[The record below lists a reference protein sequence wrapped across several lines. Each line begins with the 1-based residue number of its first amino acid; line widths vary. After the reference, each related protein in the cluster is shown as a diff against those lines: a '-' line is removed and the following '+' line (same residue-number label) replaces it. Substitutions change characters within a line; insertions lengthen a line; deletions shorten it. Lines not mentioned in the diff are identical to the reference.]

1 MTANEKKTDLRI
13 LKTRNA
19 IINAF
24 ITLRAK
30 KALDKITVKELAD
43 LAMIN
48 KATFYLHYKDIY
60 DLSDTLENDAL
71 EQVIKDMPDPELLIF
86 NPEQGT
92 KDLFQAFA
100 TQGQLFTILFS
111 GDRFDIFVRKIDCM
125 IKEYIY
131 KKYPEKRA
139 DLQTNILLSIITY
152 GGFHAYENYKKEN
165 GEEAVLVIAKASS
178 ELAKLMY

>member
-1 MTANEKKTDLRI
+1 MPKNKKKTDLRI

-30 KALDKITVKELAD
+30 KPLDKITVKELAD

-71 EQVIKDMPDPELLIF
+71 EQIIKDMPDPELMFF

-92 KDLFQAFA
+92 KDLFQAFTA
-100 TQGQLFTILFS
+100 QGQLFTILFS
-111 GDRFDIFVRKIDCM
+111 GDRFDIFVRKIDRL

-131 KKYPEKRA
+131 KKYPEKRE

-152 GGFHAYENYKKEN
+152 GGFHAYENNKNENAKE
-165 GEEAVLVIAKASS
+165 AILAISKASS
-178 ELAKLMY
+178 ELAKLIH

>member
-1 MTANEKKTDLRI
+1 MPENNKKTDLRI

-30 KALDKITVKELAD
+30 KPLDKITVKELAD

-60 DLSDTLENDAL
+60 NLSDTLENDAL
-71 EQVIKDMPDPELLIF
+71 EQIIKDMPDPELMLS

-100 TQGQLFTILFS
+100 AQGQLFTILFS
-111 GDRFDIFVRKIDCM
+111 GDRFDIFVKKIDHL

-131 KKYPEKRA
+131 QKYPEKRE
-139 DLQTNILLSIITY
+139 DLQINILLSIITY
-152 GGFHAYENYKKEN
+152 GGFHSYENNKKEN
-165 GEEAVLVIAKASS
+165 AEEAILAISKASA
-178 ELAKLMY
+178 ELAKLIH

>member
-1 MTANEKKTDLRI
+1 MQENEKKTDLRI
-13 LKTRNA
+13 LKTRNS

-30 KALDKITVKELAD
+30 KNLDKITVKELAD

-71 EQVIKDMPDPELLIF
+71 EQIIKAMPDPELMF
-86 NPEQGT
+86 SNPEQGT

-100 TQGQLFTILFS
+100 AQGQLCNILFS
-111 GDRFDIFVRKIDCM
+111 GDRFDIFVRKIDHS

-131 KKYPEKRA
+131 QKYPEKRN
-139 DLQTNILLSIITY
+139 DLQTNILLSIINY
-152 GGFHAYENYKKEN
+152 GGFHAYENNKKEN
-165 GEEAVLVIAKASS
+165 AAEAILAISKASAALS
-178 ELAKLMY
+178 KLIH

>member
-1 MTANEKKTDLRI
+1 MSANEKKTDLRI

-30 KALDKITVKELAD
+30 KPLDKITVKELAD

-71 EQVIKDMPDPELLIF
+71 EQILKDMPDPELLF
-86 NPEQGT
+86 SQPEQGT
-92 KDLFQAFA
+92 KDLFHAFSA
-100 TQGQLFTILFS
+100 QGQLFSILFS
-111 GDRFDIFVRKIDCM
+111 GDRFDIFVRKIDNL

-131 KKYPEKRA
+131 KKYPEKRE
-139 DLQTNILLSIITY
+139 DLQINILLSIIIY
-152 GGFHAYENYKKEN
+152 GGFHAYENHKKEN
-165 GEEAVLVIAKASS
+165 AAEAILAISKASA
-178 ELAKLMY
+178 ELAKLMH